1 MGAARQGRKGRS
13 ATSNSLLLRG
23 GKERRERF
31 RLSVASFLI
40 WAGGARREQV
50 ATLRPLGCPLST
62 WRVSRDPEPCM
73 RVQGRRRTCFAEREN
88 DPFRD
93 SKLTRAKLGP
103 ARSRAHPSTSAAAP
117 PHRRAVF
124 RRFGGYAG
132 DLITLR
138 EWRMVALALMSFYS
152 ATSLRHAAP
161 TAGKPTWRLWRHAR
175 ARSACAA
182 RLGKLIDA
190 GRDVRALGAG
200 R

>member
-1 MGAARQGRKGRS
+1 MVGRPVPLAS
-13 ATSNSLLLRG
+13 FF
-23 GKERRERF
+23 RF
-31 RLSVASFLI
+31 RTRPFLHYITLHYSLAATVRSTALAPKRFLSL
-40 WAGGARREQV
+40 
-50 ATLRPLGCPLST
+50 
-62 WRVSRDPEPCM
+62 
-73 RVQGRRRTCFAEREN
+73 
-88 DPFRD
+88 FRD
-93 SKLTRAKLGP
+93 SKSTRAKLGP

-132 DLITLR
+132 DLITPR

>member
-1 MGAARQGRKGRS
+1 MNVELVRRDSRLAPKRFL
-13 ATSNSLLLRG
+13 SL
-23 GKERRERF
+23 
-31 RLSVASFLI
+31 
-40 WAGGARREQV
+40 
-50 ATLRPLGCPLST
+50 
-62 WRVSRDPEPCM
+62 
-73 RVQGRRRTCFAEREN
+73 
-88 DPFRD
+88 FRD
-93 SKLTRAKLGP
+93 SKSRRAKLGP

-132 DLITLR
+132 DLITPR